1 MTPQEKARNTREQN
15 LQAQMALWNEQREA
29 VRAARVALTK
39 LMEREDATPAEILQ
53 ASQLLID
60 LGKH

>member
-1 MTPQEKARNTREQN
+1 MTPQEKAKTTRERN
-15 LQAQMALWNEQREA
+15 LEAQMAFWDEQRKTLST
-29 VRAARVALTK
+29 ARVALTK

>member
-15 LQAQMALWNEQREA
+15 LQAQMALCMEQREA
-29 VRAARVALTK
+29 ISAARSALTK

-53 ASQLLID
+53 AAQLLVDI
-60 LGKH
+60 GKH

>member
-29 VRAARVALTK
+29 VRAARTALTK

-53 ASQLLID
+53 ASQLLVD